1 MWGWLGVFGEEG
13 GQSILL
19 KYQDPENATPVYNKF
34 VSAPGEVM
42 TARKSTLDDMLDQTF
57 LKIISGQ
64 EKIDAFDKVVEEW
77 KNAGGIEMTAEVNE
91 WYSSNK

>member
-1 MWGWLGVFGEEG
+1 
-13 GQSILL
+13 
-19 KYQDPENATPVYNKF
+19 
-34 VSAPGEVM
+34 M
-42 TARKSTLDDMLDQTF
+42 TAKKSTLDDMLDQTF

-77 KNAGGIEMTAEVNE
+77 KNAGGNDMTAEVNE